1 MFDEPLRSLA
11 RRSPSSHLVPSLSRS
26 RLTDLVPRPFF
37 LQHERTTCCSRA
49 HLRRACVRPL
59 LPCATRAARVLRTKV
74 SSFLSVLSLF
84 GLLLS
89 ITAIDASRSRSPSRH
104 PALARGARSPPSLL
118 RPDRSF
124 SLAFLV
130 RSPAR
135 AARAPRKARTPS
147 FRSSA
152 CSIPRL
158 AHGATAPLRD
168 FYNVLHLR
176 FPFSFSP
183 FHVLSSSLPLH
194 SSVLFLRLFPA
205 CALLFF
211 SVARALEEISYFF
224 PLS

>member
-11 RRSPSSHLVPSLSRS
+11 RRSPSSDLVPSLSRS

-74 SSFLSVLSLF
+74 SSFLPVLSLF

-158 AHGATAPLRD
+158 AHGATAPLR
-168 FYNVLHLR
+168 

-194 SSVLFLRLFPA
+194 SSALFLRLFPA